1 LRAAAAIEQRSEHP
15 LAIAVLDL
23 ARKHGLS
30 WPEAQRV
37 QAIPGKGIQGTVDGQ
52 GVALGSRAFLESIG
66 SRLDEE
72 IEGKATTAD
81 ELGTELWMAVGNK
94 HVATLWIDDAIRP
107 ESAGVIERLISAG
120 IEPSL
125 LSGDREVAVERV
137 AVATG
142 IESFR
147 WHCSPEDKATWIQ
160 KRQQLGRRLAFV
172 GDGLNDGPALT
183 QADVGIAMGKGTD
196 LAIDT
201 SDVVLMGSDL
211 AKLPVAVEL
220 SRATMANIRMNLIW
234 AFGYNLLLI
243 PLAAGAL
250 KPWLGWQLTPVQ
262 AGIAMTVSSLAVVFN
277 ALGLR
282 LWWHPRQG

>member
-1 LRAAAAIEQRSEHP
+1 
-15 LAIAVLDL
+15 
-23 ARKHGLS
+23 
-30 WPEAQRV
+30 
-37 QAIPGKGIQGTVDGQ
+37 
-52 GVALGSRAFLESIG
+52 
-66 SRLDEE
+66 
-72 IEGKATTAD
+72 
-81 ELGTELWMAVGNK
+81 
-94 HVATLWIDDAIRP
+94 
-107 ESAGVIERLISAG
+107 
-120 IEPSL
+120 
-125 LSGDREVAVERV
+125 
-137 AVATG
+137 
-142 IESFR
+142 
-147 WHCSPEDKATWIQ
+147 
-160 KRQQLGRRLAFV
+160 
-172 GDGLNDGPALT
+172 
-183 QADVGIAMGKGTD
+183 MGKGTD

-250 KPWLGWQLTPVQ
+250 KPLLGWQLTPVQ